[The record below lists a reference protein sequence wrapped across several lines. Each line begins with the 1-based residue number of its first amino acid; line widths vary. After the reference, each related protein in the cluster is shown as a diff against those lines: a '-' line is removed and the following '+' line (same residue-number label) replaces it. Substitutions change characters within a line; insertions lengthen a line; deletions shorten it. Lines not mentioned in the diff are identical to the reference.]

1 MDALDR
7 NMRMSFPFLKIVA
20 LRHRSKRSNTPWKR
34 VERQGVIRSVIARPR
49 ARLLPIQIAAERVRK
64 IDPQVV
70 QAMMDGLRACL
81 ARLRT
86 GQGHL
91 NHVLEFDYATMTAS
105 LIERQGVVRGL
116 AQQISG
122 ADAAIMSMR
131 LRTEKAT
138 GEVGPLFENEITAL
152 DTLIE
157 IHHFQLKHISQ
168 GEYETVLRSIVGRLG
183 GKMQEAV
190 AQVDQRRAG

>member
-1 MDALDR
+1 
-7 NMRMSFPFLKIVA
+7 MRLPFPPLKLA
-20 LRHRSKRSNTPWKR
+20 HMLHRSKHMSAPWRR
-34 VERQGVIRSVIARPR
+34 VRRRRVIRMGTSTRRPR
-49 ARLLPIQIAAERVRK
+49 VLPIQIATALVKK

-70 QAMMDGLRACL
+70 QAMMDGLRSCL
-81 ARLRT
+81 AVLRT

-116 AQQISG
+116 AQQIAD
-122 ADAAIMSMR
+122 ADAAIMSLR
-131 LRTEKAT
+131 LRTDKST
-138 GEVGPLFENEITAL
+138 GQVGPLFGNEITAL

-157 IHHFQLKHISQ
+157 IHHFQLTQISQ
-168 GEYETVLRSIVGRLG
+168 GEYETVLRSIAGRLG

-190 AQVDQRRAG
+190 AQVDQRRA